1 MDGERLLGI
10 YLADHYAGAAG
21 GLALARRIA
30 GQNKSSDYGREM
42 EQIVNEIESDRRALG
57 GILDRVGTGRP
68 RFRTLAARGGELA
81 GRLKP
86 NGTLISYSPLSRV
99 IELEGMIMGVT
110 GKLELWR
117 SLLEVEAGDTRLD
130 RGELEALAKRAEDQ
144 RARLERLHAR
154 AAREALGSG
163 AAAPGS

>member
-1 MDGERLLGI
+1 MEENRFLDHYLG
-10 YLADHYAGAAG
+10 DHYAGGGG

-30 GQNKSSDYGREM
+30 GQNKDNDYGAEM
-42 EQIVNEIESDRRALG
+42 KRIANEIEEDRETLG
-57 GILDRVGTGRP
+57 AVMDQFGVGRP
-68 RFRTLAARGGELA
+68 KVRTIAARSGELL

-117 SLLEVEAGDTRLD
+117 SLLAIEATDARLD
-130 RGELEALAKRAEDQ
+130 RTVLEGLERRAEDQ
-144 RARLERLHAR
+144 RARLERLHDR
-154 AAREALGSG
+154 AAREALAAG
-163 AAAPGS
+163 AAAPDG